1 MWRIALFLIG
11 YAAMVVGIG
20 TLPVTAG
27 KDAVTPMT
35 VNCAECTIQS
45 GELNE

>member
-1 MWRIALFLIG
+1 MERIALFLIG

-27 KDAVTPMT
+27 KDTVTPTM